1 MSSTAR
7 STRDRAPK
15 YSIVLSNVLA
25 VVFRPTSSVVQVN
38 SDRDSE
44 NLEDLKPPHQLNG
57 LEVFDA
63 FKEANKS
70 TLLTRLTESL
80 GEIRLKGWVFPF
92 TLLIKGPHE
101 DIEVIKEA
109 WRRHFLRSPE
119 NLSIKDIGVVSSV
132 GMEVIQQAP
141 FLPLTMSLMETI
153 SALNSSQLTATK
165 QSITE
170 YLAKTYQ
177 YVHVPK
183 LNVIH
188 DCLGILIKEGKIHQT
203 DDGYFVSVQKPVDK
217 IAVDA
222 PKEKGDSQESKD
234 SHCVTQ
240 GAVSKGMVTKSEKA
254 KKKTKCKETQNKK
267 AKTSEKD
274 EESVESEKG
283 SEGVRPKTVTT
294 ENEEKLLEKD
304 NENNKTPSEMTSESG
319 ASEKSDK
326 KLKKQKKGVF
336 NRISCF
342 VKGKSFPS
350 SDIEVTKPKQTES
363 EPSPLPTPQSI
374 SRQAIIPPTVQDS
387 TANSIMQAASF
398 RTQRALSAP
407 VESPYPIN
415 ANVSSQETAELVDF
429 RKGENNRESP
439 KSRQLLR
446 TKSLATAEP
455 QRSALP
461 VRVMR
466 SNSFAAPN
474 TKATKVTQTA
484 TDWAKVER
492 PYPMN
497 ANVSSQETA
506 ELVDFKKGEN
516 NRDSPKSRQLL
527 RTKSFVTTEPQRP
540 ALPVRVMRSN
550 SFTAPNTKATKVTQ
564 TTTDCATGNWDRHL
578 RMSYG
583 NIVRNSPIRQTIH
596 VSRPSSCNIGIV
608 RPLRADNQRTIS
620 RSNSVK
626 KGTSGKKGGS
636 LSPPSTLG
644 DSQSPRSISFSNG
657 RSKGRANNPVVRSRS
672 FTEPG
677 MMRLTNRQ
685 IFHRATIAGPYLESP
700 LQQLLAS
707 KPHGYLSPPS
717 PAVRV
722 TVQPKGRHFA
732 PGKRSTT
739 SPKRT
744 PLNSP
749 VRKPHPVSSKTSSQ
763 KQMPSTPRRR
773 LECSSPV
780 CYDTAFINNR
790 VENCACTVGINTANV
805 TKSAPF
811 FLQNNN
817 YKHVSLQPDEGS
829 SDHIYL
835 EEMTPTASEL
845 TLMEDEYTEETGTNN
860 ERGIHKQATEEGIN
874 DSLTFIGI
882 I

>member
-25 VVFRPTSSVVQVN
+25 VVFRPTSTVVQVN

-217 IAVDA
+217 LAVDA

-240 GAVSKGMVTKSEKA
+240 EAVSKGMATKSEKA
-254 KKKTKCKETQNKK
+254 KKKTKCKKTQNKK

-294 ENEEKLLEKD
+294 ENEENLLEKD

-319 ASEKSDK
+319 ASEQSDK

-350 SDIEVTKPKQTES
+350 SDVEVTKPKQTES
-363 EPSPLPTPQSI
+363 ESSPLPTPQST
-374 SRQAIIPPTVQDS
+374 SRQATIPPTVQDS
-387 TANSIMQAASF
+387 TANSIMQTASF

-407 VESPYPIN
+407 VES
-415 ANVSSQETAELVDF
+415 
-429 RKGENNRESP
+429 
-439 KSRQLLR
+439 
-446 TKSLATAEP
+446 
-455 QRSALP
+455 
-461 VRVMR
+461 
-466 SNSFAAPN
+466 
-474 TKATKVTQTA
+474 
-484 TDWAKVER
+484 

-506 ELVDFKKGEN
+506 ELVDF
-516 NRDSPKSRQLL
+516 NRESPKSRQLP
-527 RTKSFVTTEPQRP
+527 RTKSFATTEPQRP

-608 RPLRADNQRTIS
+608 RPLRADNQRTTS

-644 DSQSPRSISFSNG
+644 DSQSPRSVSFSNG
-657 RSKGRANNPVVRSRS
+657 RSKGRENNPVVRSRS

-707 KPHGYLSPPS
+707 KPHRYLSPPS

-763 KQMPSTPRRR
+763 KQMPSTPRSR

-780 CYDTAFINNR
+780 CYDTALINNR
-790 VENCACTVGINTANV
+790 VENCACAVGINTANV